1 MLEGF
6 DQDWISDKPEITIGR
21 EPDMILHNLE
31 GKGFILIKPKK
42 QKEPKK
48 ILPKY
53 VIEMV
58 EQLLRKEG
66 LNSEVKAYLQ
76 GIIIGVNLA
85 NNK

>member
-42 QKEPKK
+42 QKEAKK

-53 VIEMV
+53 VLEIA

-66 LNSEVKAYLQ
+66 LNSDVKAYLQ

-85 NNK
+85 NK